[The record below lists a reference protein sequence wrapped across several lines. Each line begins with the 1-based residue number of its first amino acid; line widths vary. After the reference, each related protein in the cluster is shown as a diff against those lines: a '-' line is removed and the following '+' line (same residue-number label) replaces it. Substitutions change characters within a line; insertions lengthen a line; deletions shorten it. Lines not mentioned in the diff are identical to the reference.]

1 MFFPSKNP
9 RIEVTVILLAYYIY
23 FWLSTLARTRE
34 VSSAIGPSVSI
45 YPTDTH
51 ISSGWSLLTDYVAEF
66 DRPCFPANRHASRE
80 YSSSDL
86 LSGARALLTSL
97 SSLSASASAWLT
109 TSRCER
115 TLGDAPNAGDFV
127 RRKITFL
134 GRRTRKPFLS
144 LSLSL
149 SLSFSSAF
157 PLSLVSSA
165 REGRLDLF
173 ERYEKFQDTRSV
185 AKEVLKHRSVKR
197 VIRSLVTSASY
208 HWGLINVHSRK
219 VTSVYFVSA
228 VYVFLAGIERVH
240 VLTVQFAI

>member
-34 VSSAIGPSVSI
+34 VSSAMGPSVSM

-149 SLSFSSAF
+149 SLPLILLRFPSFFSFFRSRRKTRLIRTIRKVSRHSVSCQRSPETSF
-157 PLSLVSSA
+157 GETSNSKPCNERILSL
-165 REGRLDLF
+165 G
-173 ERYEKFQDTRSV
+173 
-185 AKEVLKHRSVKR
+185 
-197 VIRSLVTSASY
+197 SY
-208 HWGLINVHSRK
+208 QRTLS
-219 VTSVYFVSA
+219 
-228 VYVFLAGIERVH
+228 
-240 VLTVQFAI
+240 